1 MDHAEEL
8 RAPEIAFRAILYIKL
23 WTALVFGNKPTRV
36 LTTLVDKHGSTK
48 EQADLM
54 GLGCKSWGL
63 GKGARTRYIPV

>member
-8 RAPEIAFRAILYIKL
+8 RAPEITFRAMLYMKL

-36 LTTLVDKHGSTK
+36 LMTLVDKHGSTK

-54 GLGCKSWGL
+54 GL
-63 GKGARTRYIPV
+63 